1 MTTSLERPTV
11 ETKEPLPKIEETEKP
26 RRPVLVRWIS
36 LLATIAV
43 VIGLIIVGAQFRMDP
58 SYGIAEQNRFE
69 ATRLLS
75 ADLVVANP
83 GELNRFEATRL
94 LSAGMVVAN
103 PGELNRFEATR
114 LLAGDTGISD
124 PGELNRFEAT
134 RLLVP
139 EAPTGYDL
147 AELNRFQ
154 ALQDLTP
161 TA

>member
-75 ADLVVANP
+75 AD
-83 GELNRFEATRL
+83 
-94 LSAGMVVAN
+94 MVVAN
-103 PGELNRFEATR
+103 
-114 LLAGDTGISD
+114 